1 MAVLRLLQ
9 RCIVKAITSGF
20 KILEAQH
27 SRQCALSAHIPIHRV
42 YNFEAMASVITDSQ
56 VFERAIETQPSFFN
70 SQRTLVRMCRGDC
83 QGGARLLGAW
93 QAKHSHQRVDA
104 VDKNVRLSVRAEKQ
118 ART

>member
-1 MAVLRLLQ
+1 M
-9 RCIVKAITSGF
+9 KAITSGF

-27 SRQCALSAHIPIHRV
+27 SRQCALSAHIP
-42 YNFEAMASVITDSQ
+42 MITDAIASKLYTLWS
-56 VFERAIETQPSFFN
+56 AIETQPSFSN